1 LTVAFLYKGE
11 ARRGAIWAEQFAR
24 KMPRL
29 PFRIWPEIGD
39 PAEVRYLA
47 AWTPPPRIA
56 ESFPNLEVLF
66 SVGAGV
72 DQFDFS
78 ALPPGLSVVRMVEP
92 GLTACMTEYV
102 SWAVL
107 SLHREMPLYLRQQ
120 RRSQWHEHPVRP
132 AHTRRV
138 GVMGMGALGRAA
150 LAQLRQLGFDCAGW
164 SRSRRSEPGVR
175 CHAGEAELQE
185 FLARTDILV
194 CMLPLTPQTRGILGR
209 RVFDALPRGAS
220 LVNAGR
226 GGHLV
231 EADLLA
237 ALESGQLSAAILDVC
252 DPEPPPQGHA
262 FWDHPRIW
270 LTPHVASATQAE
282 TAVEALLDNLRRHE
296 VGLPLEGVVDRAR
309 GY

>member
-1 LTVAFLYKGE
+1 MAFVYKGE
-11 ARRGAIWAEQFAR
+11 ARRGAAWAEQFAR
-24 KMPRL
+24 KL
-29 PFRIWPEIGD
+29 PQLAFRTWPDIGD
-39 PAEVRYLA
+39 PAQVRFLA
-47 AWTPPPRIA
+47 AWEPPPRIA
-56 ESFPNLEVLF
+56 ETLPNLEILF

-78 ALPPGLSVVRMVEP
+78 ALPPRLTVVRMVEP
-92 GLTACMTEYV
+92 GLTACMSEYV

-107 SLHREMPLYLRQQ
+107 TLHRDIPLYLHQQ
-120 RRSQWHEHPVRP
+120 RRSVWQEHPVRP
-132 AHTRRV
+132 ACTRRV

-150 LAQLRQLGFDCAGW
+150 LATLRQLGFDCAGW
-164 SRSRRSEPGVR
+164 NRSRRYEPGIR
-175 CHAGEAELQE
+175 CYAGEAELGD

-194 CMLPLTPQTRGILGR
+194 CLLPLTVETRGILGR
-209 RVFDALPRGAS
+209 CVFDALPEGAA

-237 ALESGQLSAAILDVC
+237 ALERGQLSAAVLDVC
-252 DPEPPPQGHA
+252 QPEPLPQGHP
-262 FWDHPRIW
+262 FWDHPRIL

-282 TAVEALLDNLRRHE
+282 TAAEALLDNLRRYQ
-296 VGLPLEGVVDRAR
+296 VGLPLEGVVDRSR